1 MTFCEKLNNY
11 IEQLECSSQELAN
24 ASGLSSAV
32 ISRYRNGERTPNIKS
47 KQLES
52 LSNGLH
58 KISIDKKVNISKEE
72 IYNALANTLS
82 DIVID
87 FEQLSKNFSELVSTL
102 NISIANLARSI
113 GYDSSFVSRIRT
125 GSRNPSKPKEFIIS
139 VTNGLLISFPSSPT
153 GSVIFSH
160 TLSDGI
166 RLKFWNINPIFLL
179 LNIASFSS
187 FRENI
192 SLSFMYT
199 FPSVGLSSPPII

>member
-72 IYNALANTLS
+72 MIK
-82 DIVID
+82 III
-87 FEQLSKNFSELVSTL
+87 SKNNTKYSPESIEIF
-102 NISIANLARSI
+102 NKISGDI
-113 GYDSSFVSRIRT
+113 
-125 GSRNPSKPKEFIIS
+125 K
-139 VTNGLLISFPSSPT
+139 
-153 GSVIFSH
+153 
-160 TLSDGI
+160 
-166 RLKFWNINPIFLL
+166 
-179 LNIASFSS
+179 
-187 FRENI
+187 
-192 SLSFMYT
+192 
-199 FPSVGLSSPPII
+199 